1 MFIAVAIGAFG
12 AHMLKERLTTYGLDI
27 FKTASLYHFI
37 HAFGLFIVAWIRSK
51 DETSKINKAGFCF
64 VIGIILFSGS
74 LYALAITQI
83 KILGAITPL
92 GGLAFLIGWA
102 LIFFNTKTNA

>member
-51 DETSKINKAGFCF
+51 DETSKQPLSNK
-64 VIGIILFSGS
+64 SQHMS
-74 LYALAITQI
+74 
-83 KILGAITPL
+83 TPESERKL
-92 GGLAFLIGWA
+92 DFPLTSIHE
-102 LIFFNTKTNA
+102 KV